1 MSNVA
6 NLRLNDVIR
15 INYSL
20 TDFVVGTITNI
31 SGNNVSLLISNQG
44 NQSYVV
50 GALVTDIPNTLV
62 YTGVTPLNGRTNLP
76 SACIITG
83 LQGNYGQSA
92 FGQGGTITATVNTA
106 SSGNLAGLTYS
117 ISGGFQGGFSVTQLL
132 SVPIGTGVFC
142 NGPSPYTVAFS
153 TTTNSVSWRTT
164 TTQGGNTYFGE
175 ILGYNLAYNSGTV
188 QIITPAPTPTPTPA
202 PTPTPTSYTP
212 KQTTFSIATTGVR
225 HESFVVGT
233 DTVVRC
239 WVDTSATGTITFLN
253 PNKTSSDPI
262 SLRVLLVGGGGAGG
276 KATWSTDNIVNFVHG
291 GGGGGGGRVVDTT
304 TQTVFSQAHSF
315 GIGVGGFNMGTA
327 YSNITSSSYSQSTQ
341 SFFNEVSAG
350 GGGTGVSGFPKSSEG
365 GGGGGAFADPAGGFS
380 SSDGGGGGNL
390 LAGNGNR
397 PGAGGGGAAGNGG
410 NAGNGYAG
418 TGGIGRSSDING
430 GSFSYGGGGGG
441 GYDTLYGGGV
451 TLGGGGNGGTGSDGV
466 AGIDGLGGGGG
477 GAGVSY
483 TSQAGRGGNGQIV
496 FRFQTLQ

>member
-1 MSNVA
+1 VYDWQGGSFIGQTKGYTVSNVA

-50 GALVTDIPNTLV
+50 GALVTDIPSTFV

-83 LQGNYGQSA
+83 LQGNYAQSA
-92 FGQGGTITATVNTA
+92 FGQAGTITATVNTA

-117 ISGGFQGGFSVTQLL
+117 MSSTVFQGFTVTQLL

-188 QIITPAPTPTPTPA
+188 QILGSA
-202 PTPTPTSYTP
+202 

-225 HESFVVGT
+225 HESFTVGT

-239 WVDTSATGTITFLN
+239 FVDTSATGTITFLN

-276 KATWSTDNIVNFVHG
+276 KATTSFMYQTNFHG

-304 TQTVFSQAHSF
+304 TQTFFSQAHSF
-315 GIGVGGFNMGTA
+315 GIGVGGFNFGTA
-327 YSNITSSSYSQSTQ
+327 YSTITSSTYAPSTQ
-341 SFFNEVSAG
+341 SFFNELSAG
-350 GGGTGVSGFPKSSEG
+350 GGGTGVHQAKDRQCPVVDRVDSAAKADIDSG
-365 GGGGGAFADPAGGFS
+365 
-380 SSDGGGGGNL
+380 
-390 LAGNGNR
+390 LAGDCKLSETLLGRRSRSDRAPQDAADCR
-397 PGAGGGGAAGNGG
+397 PDRHARDHREP
-410 NAGNGYAG
+410 
-418 TGGIGRSSDING
+418 GR
-430 GSFSYGGGGGG
+430 
-441 GYDTLYGGGV
+441 
-451 TLGGGGNGGTGSDGV
+451 
-466 AGIDGLGGGGG
+466 
-477 GAGVSY
+477 
-483 TSQAGRGGNGQIV
+483 R
-496 FRFQTLQ
+496 